1 MRRRIVVVAI
11 LAMHL
16 ASGSPAAQRAIPF
29 TEFKTFR
36 CEFHDSEGRRV
47 RDGKTSDTKG
57 DSFTEPLVV
66 DNLNYRNR
74 AARLIGN
81 AGASD
86 LTILTD
92 GRLAVTLA
100 EYTEPGG
107 VSIITIYKHVNG
119 FDVHHRAVMSRH
131 LAFSQPVGDVSMA
144 QYYGTCRGLL

>member
-1 MRRRIVVVAI
+1 MLAAGVA
-11 LAMHL
+11 LHL
-16 ASGSPAAQRAIPF
+16 ATGSTFAQRAIPF
-29 TEFKTFR
+29 TDFKTFR

-57 DSFTEPLVV
+57 DRFAEPLVV
-66 DNLNYRNR
+66 DNLNYSNR
-74 AARLIGN
+74 SARLIGN

-86 LTILTD
+86 LAILRD
-92 GRLAVTLA
+92 GRLALTLA

-107 VSIITIYKHVNG
+107 VSIITIYKHAAG